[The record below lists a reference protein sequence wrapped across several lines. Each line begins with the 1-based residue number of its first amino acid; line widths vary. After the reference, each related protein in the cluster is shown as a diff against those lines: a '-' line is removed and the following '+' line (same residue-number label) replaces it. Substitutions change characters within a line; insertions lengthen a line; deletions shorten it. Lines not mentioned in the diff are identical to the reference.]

1 MGISLISISHQN
13 APLAVRELFAFP
25 EQVQTELMKQMVE
38 RSPVSEC
45 VMISTCNRTEVYTY
59 SEYPGSNFT
68 HMQNLLLEFAD
79 ASELENI
86 GDYIR
91 FYSGT
96 KAIRHLFHVAAGLNS
111 MVMGE
116 D

>member
-45 VMISTCNRTEVYTY
+45 VTPLSMSMPLQDKIALSALKEPIT
-59 SEYPGSNFT
+59 S
-68 HMQNLLLEFAD
+68 
-79 ASELENI
+79 
-86 GDYIR
+86 
-91 FYSGT
+91 
-96 KAIRHLFHVAAGLNS
+96 VARGPTSAR
-111 MVMGE
+111 
-116 D
+116 